1 VVQAQRRLRS
11 RPFRGEVPSERSGRR
26 EPSAERVRSRARGR
40 LLLVFL
46 VPALV
51 LYSLF
56 IVYPL
61 VSALQWSF
69 FDWTGTKQ
77 GSFAGLGNFRA
88 LLSEYPLSE
97 QVWRALAHN
106 GLFFAGT
113 MLIQTTAGL
122 TFAVLLHRSRRG
134 KRFLQT
140 SYILP
145 HLVSPIVVG
154 YLWAQMLNPQFG
166 VVNAGLKAVGLDA
179 LAQPWRGDPHLALP
193 VAIVVNAWQWI
204 GFPMLLFAA
213 ALAGIPEE
221 YGEAA
226 RCDGASAW
234 QVFRR
239 VTLPLLTPVMG
250 IVTVLTFIGN
260 FNILDLIYALSGSK
274 GNPQFATDVLGLVF
288 YRTAYENPDAN
299 AIGQSSA
306 LAVCMFVFIFGVAVV
321 ANRFFRRMEERLR

>member
-1 VVQAQRRLRS
+1 MVQAQRRLTTE
-11 RPFRGEVPSERSGRR
+11 PAGPGGGAIRR
-26 EPSAERVRSRARGR
+26 RARR
-40 LLLVFL
+40 VSLLLTFL
-46 VPALV
+46 LPALL
-51 LYSLF
+51 LYTVF

-61 VSALQWSF
+61 ASALEYSL

-77 GSFAGLGNFRA
+77 NGFAGLSNFVD
-88 LLSEYPLSE
+88 LLTKYPLSE

-106 GLFFAGT
+106 CVFFVGT

-122 TFAVLLHRSRRG
+122 LFAVLLHRSRRG

-145 HLVSPIVVG
+145 HLVSPIVAG
-154 YLWAQMLNPQFG
+154 YLWSAMLNPQFG
-166 VVNAGLKAVGLDA
+166 VVNAALRDIGLGA

-193 VAIVVNAWQWI
+193 VAILVNAWQWV

-221 YGEAA
+221 YHEAA
-226 RCDGASAW
+226 RVDGASAW
-234 QVFRR
+234 QSFRR
-239 VTLPLLTPVMG
+239 VTFPLLTPVLG

-260 FNILDLIYALSGSK
+260 FNILDLIYALQGSK
-274 GNPQFATDVLGLVF
+274 GNPAYSTDVLGLMF
-288 YRTAYENPDAN
+288 YRTAFDNPDAN

-306 LAVCMFVFIFGVAVV
+306 LAVLMFILIFGVSIGAT
-321 ANRFFRRMEERLR
+321 RFFRRLEARLK

>member
-1 VVQAQRRLRS
+1 MVQAQRRLRTGPGGGSS
-11 RPFRGEVPSERSGRR
+11 RRR
-26 EPSAERVRSRARGR
+26 V
-40 LLLVFL
+40 LLAFL
-46 VPALV
+46 LPALA
-51 LYSLF
+51 LYSVF

-61 VSALQWSF
+61 ISALQYSF
-69 FDWTGTKQ
+69 YSWTGNRR
-77 GSFAGLGNFRA
+77 GAFAGLSNFNE
-88 LLSEYPLSE
+88 LLTKYPLSE

-106 GLFFAGT
+106 CLFFVGT
-113 MLIQTTAGL
+113 MLIQTTLGL

-140 SYILP
+140 AFTLP

-154 YLWAQMLNPQFG
+154 YLWSLMLNPQFG
-166 VVNAGLKAVGLDA
+166 AVNAALRGIGLGF

-213 ALAGIPEE
+213 ALAAIPEE
-221 YGEAA
+221 YDQAA
-226 RCDGASAW
+226 RCDGASSW

-239 VTLPLLTPVMG
+239 VTFPLLTPVLG

-260 FNILDLIYALSGSK
+260 FNVLDLIYALQGSK
-274 GNPQFATDVLGLVF
+274 GNPAFSTDVLGLLF
-288 YRTAYENPDAN
+288 YRTAFDNPEAN

-306 LAVCMFVFIFGVAVV
+306 LAVCMFVLIFGVSIA
-321 ANRFFRRMEERLR
+321 ANRLFRRMEERLT

>member
-1 VVQAQRRLRS
+1 VVQAQRRLTTSGPGGGSAR
-11 RPFRGEVPSERSGRR
+11 RRGPQR
-26 EPSAERVRSRARGR
+26 R

-46 VPALV
+46 LPALA
-51 LYSLF
+51 LYTVF

-61 VSALQWSF
+61 VSALQYSLF
-69 FDWTGTKQ
+69 RWTANRQDG
-77 GSFAGLGNFRA
+77 FAGLGNFVD
-88 LLSEYPLSE
+88 LFTKYPLGE

-106 GLFFAGT
+106 TVFFVGT

-122 TFAVLLHRSRRG
+122 AFAVLLQRSRRG

-145 HLVSPIVVG
+145 HLVSPIVAG
-154 YLWAQMLNPQFG
+154 YLWSLMLNPQFG
-166 VVNAGLKAVGLDA
+166 AVNSALRGIGLGF

-193 VAIVVNAWQWI
+193 VAILINAWQWV

-221 YGEAA
+221 YHEAA
-226 RCDGASAW
+226 RVDGASAW
-234 QVFRR
+234 QNFRK
-239 VTLPLLTPVMG
+239 VTFPLLTPVLG

-260 FNILDLIYALSGSK
+260 FNILDLIYALQGSD
-274 GNPQFATDVLGLVF
+274 GNPAFSTDVLGLLF
-288 YRTAYENPDAN
+288 YRTAFKNPDAN

-306 LAVCMFVFIFGVAVV
+306 LAVCMFVFIFGVSIA
-321 ANRFFRRMEERLR
+321 ATRFFRRLEDRLK